1 MRHLVITLV
10 AVMLFSGRAT
20 ADWPPAVGS
29 DLTNPANQPNDPGYS
44 GDWNY
49 WSYIPA
55 ADADHVSAYQNMIGA
70 GIHAD
75 EAWEHTT
82 GNRRVVIAVID
93 SGIRW
98 GEPDLVNKFYLNR
111 GELPVPDPAC
121 GTGSASDPWDANGD
135 GVFNVQ
141 DYTTARGAQQPTPD
155 TVCDPRVSDKN
166 GNGLIDPQDLIMIF
180 SDGVDTD
187 GNGYIDDIAGWDAYY
202 DDNDPSDD
210 TDYGHGTG
218 EAKDSSAQ
226 GNNAI
231 DDIGVCPDCTV
242 MMVRAGDSFICE
254 GNDFAAGVF
263 YAIDQGAAIIQNA
276 QGCTDTAPLARTA
289 IDYADAQGVPVVTS
303 AADEDSFHHN
313 VPGTYN
319 HTIYVHANMYGPQD
333 NIDTAET
340 FLAYNNCTNYG
351 AQLLLSTPGTACS
364 SEAVGKTSG
373 AVGLIVSAALQ
384 AGITPLDTA
393 SPTDT
398 FGVRRLDAE
407 EVKQLLVQSVDSVYD
422 PATENDPNLYPT
434 VPGWNQRFGY
444 GRTNVA
450 RAVQMVL
457 AGQIPPIVDV
467 TGPGWFDTVYPE
479 QTPSVTIQG
488 TIRYRHALY
497 SSYDYVVEWAPGVQP
512 DDSTWTSITSGQ
524 TQTADMIETGLATWD
539 ISQLTV
545 NNPSMPEPDL
555 DVNRNM
561 VTVRVRVTMHGAGSA
576 EGVTGEIRR
585 AFHVVHDPTLV
596 AGFPIKLPGGGESSP
611 KIVDLFGDG
620 KMEIVQADASGTI
633 HVLDASGNEQT
644 GWPQHTAA
652 LARTQTHA
660 TSHSIASGGWPA
672 DARASIIATPAIG
685 ALAGDGKKDIVV
697 ADLEGDV
704 YAWDTSG
711 NAVPGFP
718 VQLDATAGKM
728 STPNNFV
735 AVGALASPV
744 LGDLDGDG
752 TLEVIVAGLDGQLYA
767 WHHDGTPVAGFPVA
781 LSNGEQRSRIIGTP
795 ALGDIDGDGKP
806 EIVVGTTE
814 NYQDVGDLYAVAHD
828 GTMVPGWPVQLPTID
843 VLPDIGV
850 GLPSSPAMADID
862 GDGKVEVAM
871 PGVATQPN
879 MYGSDGTVIA
889 TFDDGTYGSSS
900 TVTDNPSAPV
910 IADGA
915 WGNLDNGPSLHYVL
929 PGVGYS
935 YLSALTGP
943 GGMKASFQH
952 LVSAWTVPKKAPA
965 SGTYA
970 YADGFPV
977 RADDH
982 QFFMNPAI
990 ADVDGDG
997 LPEVIAGSGGYYLR
1011 AWNIHGVQPVGWP
1024 KMTGQWI
1031 IASPAVG
1038 DLDGDGKLEVAVSTR
1053 EGFLY
1058 AWHTTG
1064 ATNGR
1069 VDWASFHH
1077 DDANT
1082 GNFSTKLAFGSPAS
1096 SSNGGCGCS
1105 SARADLPGGVLLVLV
1120 IAGTAG
1126 SRRRRRTSSWWRWRC
1141 SRFPPSG
1148 P

>member
-1 MRHLVITLV
+1 MAMRNLVIPLC
-10 AVMLFSGRAT
+10 AVMLLCARAE
-20 ADWPPAVGS
+20 ADWPPGVGS

-49 WSYIPA
+49 WSYVPA
-55 ADADHVSAYQNMIGA
+55 ADVTHVSAYQNSIGA

-75 EAWEHTT
+75 QAWEYTT
-82 GNRRVVIAVID
+82 GNPKVVLAVVD

-121 GTGSASDPWDANGD
+121 GVGSGSDPYDVNGD

-141 DYTTARGAQQPTPD
+141 DYTTARGAEQPTAA
-155 TVCDPRVSDKN
+155 TICDPRVSDKN
-166 GNGLIDPQDLIMIF
+166 GNGLLDPQDLIMIF

-187 GNGYIDDIAGWDAYY
+187 GNGYIDDISGWDAYY
-202 DDNDPSDD
+202 DDNDASDD
-210 TDYGHGTG
+210 TNYGHGTG

-231 DDIGVCPDCTV
+231 DDIGVCPDCRV
-242 MMVRAGDSFICE
+242 MMVRAGDSFICD
-254 GNDFAAGVF
+254 GNDLAAGVY
-263 YAIDQGAAIIQNA
+263 YAIDEGAAIIQNA
-276 QGCTDTAPLARTA
+276 QGCIDTAPLARSA
-289 IDYADAQGVPVVTS
+289 IDYAVAQGVPVVTS

-333 NIDTAET
+333 DINTAST
-340 FLAYNNCTNYG
+340 FLAFNNCTNYG

-384 AGITPLDTA
+384 ANIQPLDSTPA
-393 SPTDT
+393 TDA
-398 FGVRRLDAE
+398 FGVRRLDPE
-407 EVKQLLVQSVDSVYD
+407 EVKQLLVQSVDSIYD
-422 PATENDPNLYPT
+422 PATADNPQLYPT

-457 AGQIPPIVDV
+457 ANQIPPIVDV
-467 TGPGWFDTVYPE
+467 TAPGWFDTIYPD
-479 QTPSVTIQG
+479 QTPSVEIHG
-488 TIRYRHALY
+488 SIRYRHALY
-497 SSYDYVVEWAPGVQP
+497 TSYDYVVEWAPGVQP
-512 DDSTWTSITSGQ
+512 DDSTWTTITSGQ
-524 TQTADMIETGLATWD
+524 TQSADMLDTALATWD

-545 NNPSMPEPDL
+545 DNPTMPEPDV
-555 DVNRNM
+555 DVNKNM
-561 VTVRVRVTMHGAGSA
+561 VTVRVRVTMHGTGTA

-585 AFHVVHDPTLV
+585 AFNVVRDPTIV

-611 KIVDLFGDG
+611 KVVDLLGDG
-620 KMEIVQADASGTI
+620 KMEIVEADASGTI
-633 HVLDASGNEQT
+633 HVFDSGGNELT
-644 GWPQHTAA
+644 GWPQHAA
-652 LARTQTHA
+652 VFAPTMAHP
-660 TSHSIASGGWPA
+660 TSHAIATGAWPA
-672 DARASIIATPAIG
+672 TASAAIVATPAIG

-697 ADLEGDV
+697 ADLQGSV

-711 NAVPGFP
+711 NAVPGWP
-718 VQLDATAGKM
+718 VQLDAAAGKM

-735 AVGALASPV
+735 GVGAFASPV

-752 TLEVIVAGLDGQLYA
+752 KLEVIVAGLDGQLYA
-767 WHHDGTPVAGFPVA
+767 WHHDGTPVTGFPVA
-781 LSNGEQRSRIIGTP
+781 LSNGDQQSRIIGTP

-814 NYQDVGDLYAVAHD
+814 NYDLVGDFYAVGND
-828 GTMVPGWPVQLPTID
+828 GSIKPGWPVQIPTID
-843 VLPDIGV
+843 VLPDIGL
-850 GLPSSPAMADID
+850 GLPSAPAMADVD
-862 GDGKVEVAM
+862 GDGKLEIAM
-871 PGVATQPN
+871 PGIATQPSI
-879 MYGSDGTVIA
+879 YRGDGTIIA
-889 TFDDGTYGSSS
+889 GFDDGNYGSGSV
-900 TVTDNPSAPV
+900 VTDNPSAPV

-915 WGNLDNGPSLHYVL
+915 FGNLDNGPSLHYVL
-929 PGVGYS
+929 PGVGYG
-935 YLSALTGP
+935 YLSALSGA
-943 GGMKASFQH
+943 GGEKANFQH
-952 LVSAWTVPKKAPA
+952 LVSAWTVTKTPPK
-965 SGTYA
+965 SGEYA
-970 YADGFPV
+970 YVDGFPV

-997 LPEVIAGSGGYYLR
+997 LVEVIAGSGGYFLR
-1011 AWNIHGVQPVGWP
+1011 AWNIHGVQPMGWP
-1024 KMTGQWI
+1024 KQTGQWI

-1064 ATNGR
+1064 TKNGR
-1069 VDWASFHH
+1069 VDWSSFHH
-1077 DDANT
+1077 DDMNT
-1082 GNFSTKLAFGSPAS
+1082 GNFSTKLAFGTSANAS
-1096 SSNGGCGCS
+1096 SSGCGCAS
-1105 SARADLPGGVLLVLV
+1105 TRADVPGGVLVVFV
-1120 IAGTAG
+1120 IVGVTG
-1126 SRRRRRTSSWWRWRC
+1126 RRRKRRS
-1141 SRFPPSG
+1141 
-1148 P
+1148 